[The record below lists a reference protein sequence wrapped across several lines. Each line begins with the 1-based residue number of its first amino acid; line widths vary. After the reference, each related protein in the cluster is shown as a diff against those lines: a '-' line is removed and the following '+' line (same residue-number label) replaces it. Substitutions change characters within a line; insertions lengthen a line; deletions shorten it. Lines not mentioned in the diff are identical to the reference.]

1 MVKSRKSSKSR
12 TNNNKS
18 RTNNKS
24 SKFSKSNNNK
34 NKSGCNKEISNP
46 WYSVL
51 SSELLKK
58 PFLRSQ
64 KISDSQKKNWC
75 NTVKKSKK
83 QGYGC
88 IKLGSDNHD
97 LSKWNS
103 VCN

>member
-1 MVKSRKSSKSR
+1 MVRSS
-12 TNNNKS
+12 KS

-24 SKFSKSNNNK
+24 SKSSKSRTNNK
-34 NKSGCNKEISNP
+34 SSKSRTNNKAGCNKEISNP

-97 LSKWNS
+97 LSKWNA